1 MCWYIY
7 DENFLQKKLTDF
19 SSIVVA
25 WLGFKYA
32 SGNDAIYESTQNL
45 HYVRKGV
52 LL

>member
-19 SSIVVA
+19 SSIVVV

-45 HYVRKGV
+45 HYARKGV